1 MNVKVTREAAVL
13 LLLFGIIMFAN
24 PSLWWLIFPVGAMI
38 TNSMRSQSG
47 EPSRTQARRER
58 NRSEEDRRTQRR
70 TQRRAQRPA
79 IPARSVGEEM
89 RRQRQTQS
97 QTAPGRAVSQYDN
110 PTLTARAAPAGRPA
124 AAPAAKRDSA
134 PLSHAVEAVEAAGH
148 SPQDLALLPVDIGFI
163 TYKGADR
170 PVVHREAPIPDT
182 VDFIQPY
189 VELYLE
195 RAAAGTLRFEI
206 VDSAGEVH
214 YVREERRQLKPGRS
228 PVIPATRMPVGDF
241 LYTDTDWSLRVYAA
255 NTLIAEHHFGWVDP
269 DSGTA
274 LREHLA
280 EDGELSA
287 DLEMLVEDARLQP
300 MSLDELLSSEE
311 AASSPVPAQA
321 QARR

>member
-13 LLLFGIIMFAN
+13 LLVFGIIMFAN

-47 EPSRTQARRER
+47 EPSRNQARRER
-58 NRSEEDRRTQRR
+58 RMSEEERRAE
-70 TQRRAQRPA
+70 RRAQRPA
-79 IPARSVGEEM
+79 VPARSVGEEM
-89 RRQRQTQS
+89 RRQRQS
-97 QTAPGRAVSQYDN
+97 PPSPGRAAPAYNN
-110 PTLTARAAPAGRPA
+110 PTLTSRAAPVSRS
-124 AAPAAKRDSA
+124 AAPAAAKRDSA

-214 YVREERRQLKPGRS
+214 YVREERRQLKAGRS
-228 PVIPATRMPVGDF
+228 PVIPSTRMPVGDF
-241 LYTDTDWSLRVYAA
+241 LYTDTGWSLKVYAA
-255 NTLIAEHHFGWVDP
+255 NTLIAEHQFGWVDP

-300 MSLDELLSSEE
+300 MSLDELLSSDE
-311 AASSPVPAQA
+311 AVPVPAQA
-321 QARR
+321 QSQAQARR